1 MSKRNLT
8 RMIGVLIALAFCLT
22 AAPALAQSELDVA
35 KAAGHV
41 GERADGT
48 VGLVSGSAPESAKA
62 LVKSVNAARKKTYAA
77 LAAKNGLDPSVV
89 ASQAGAK
96 LMRRASPGQYIN
108 DGSGWQQKK

>member
-8 RMIGVLIALAFCLT
+8 RMIGALVALLFCLS
-22 AAPALAQSELDVA
+22 AAASLAASELDAA

-48 VGLVSGSAPESAKA
+48 VGLVSSSAPESAKA
-62 LVKSVNAARKKTYAA
+62 LVESVNAARKKSYAA

-96 LMRRASPGQYIN
+96 LIGRALAGQYVN
-108 DGSGWQQKK
+108 DGSGWKKK